1 MKTLPSLLFA
11 ATLGLAAVPALAAA
25 QEPAAPAKDAAQEAV
40 KGPDC
45 LQLHMIDRTE
55 VIDDYTILFHMKGK
69 KTYVSKLPFRCHGLK
84 FERGF
89 AYSTSIP
96 QICGNVDFITVIR
109 RGNTCPLG
117 PFEEYTPPAKADQE
131 KAN

>member
-1 MKTLPSLLFA
+1 MKSYALPLLSA
-11 ATLGLAAVPALAAA
+11 VVALGLTTAALAADEQKA
-25 QEPAAPAKDAAQEAV
+25 AAPAA

-55 VIDDYTILFHMKGK
+55 VLDDYTILFHMKGK

-109 RGNTCPLG
+109 RGNSCPLG
-117 PFEEYTPPAKADQE
+117 PFEEYTPPAKDKGKDA
-131 KAN
+131 KPAG